1 MIDPGETLLDFD
13 FGNHLYIVIS
23 IEIDGELA
31 VVNLTTHGREERCKR
46 RGCVI
51 LQSGDHRWV
60 RRPSCIPYRRA
71 RMTPSKPLVEMKQ
84 RGTLSQSAPLAPII
98 FSGSS
103 AGRSPHPGRRGRSA
117 RRCGARWGWADG
129 AAGLAE
135 G

>member
-23 IEIDGELA
+23 VEIDGELA
-31 VVNLTTHGREERCKR
+31 VANLTTHGREERCKR
-46 RGCVI
+46 GGCVI

-71 RMTPSKPLVEMKQ
+71 RMTPSKPLVEMK
-84 RGTLSQSAPLAPII
+84 RGGTLSQSAPLAPDHLLRVQRGALAA
-98 FSGSS
+98 SRTPRPVRE
-103 AGRSPHPGRRGRSA
+103 AVRRTL
-117 RRCGARWGWADG
+117 
-129 AAGLAE
+129 GL